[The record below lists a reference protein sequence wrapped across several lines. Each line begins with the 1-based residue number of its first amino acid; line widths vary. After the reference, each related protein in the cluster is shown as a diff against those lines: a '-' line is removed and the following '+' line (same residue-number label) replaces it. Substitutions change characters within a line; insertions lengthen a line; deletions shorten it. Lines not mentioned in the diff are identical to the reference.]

1 MHRTGWWQTSGSS
14 RRGSSGA
21 ITERFQI
28 WSVHNIRIETFCQ
41 ESAAMYV
48 PEDPHIGSVQ
58 KDQYPL
64 KFFKKIRSMDS
75 GSRRGYLEKTR
86 PSKSVSK
93 KKKKT
98 ATNIPITRHPVSLLF
113 RDFIQNS
120 QDEMPEDG
128 VGPAGCTHTWPE
140 GRAGNWSP
148 RLMVLNR

>member
-48 PEDPHIGSVQ
+48 PEDLHIGSVQ

-93 KKKKT
+93 KKKKKRPQT
-98 ATNIPITRHPVSLLF
+98 FLSPDIQWVYFLEISFRIPRTRCLRMALGLQAA
-113 RDFIQNS
+113 R
-120 QDEMPEDG
+120 
-128 VGPAGCTHTWPE
+128 TH
-140 GRAGNWSP
+140 GQRAGQATGH
-148 RLMVLNR
+148 LG